1 MQVRPI
7 EFQENFA
14 RVTVEGARQQ
24 NLLQRV
30 PELAQH
36 QMAQAAADAQALDMD
51 RPMPTPPP
59 EGKIVDPNSRR
70 FPERRPGRARGGRQ
84 PEETQPE
91 EENRTGTEGVSG
103 TRIDLVI

>member
-24 NLLQRV
+24 NLLQRE

-36 QMAQAAADAQALDMD
+36 QMAQVAADAQALDMS
-51 RPMPTPPP
+51 RPVPTSPP
-59 EGKIVDPNSRR
+59 EGKIVDPDSRR
-70 FPERRPGRARGGRQ
+70 FPERRPGSGRGGRQ

-91 EENRTGTEGVSG
+91 EDPRTGPEGVSG

>member
-24 NLLQRV
+24 NLVQRE

-36 QMAQAAADAQALDMD
+36 QMAQVAADAQALDMS

-59 EGKIVDPNSRR
+59 EGKIVDPDPNSRR
-70 FPERRPGRARGGRQ
+70 FPERRPGSGGRQ

-91 EENRTGTEGVSG
+91 EESRPGTEGVSG